1 MGRYNIERKNY
12 RMKKIVTIIGARPQ
26 FIKAAMVSKT
36 LEKDFEEIIVHTG
49 QHYDKNMSEI
59 FFEQLEIPK
68 PKYNLGIGSGS
79 HGKQTGEML
88 IKIEEVLLQEKPDYV
103 MVYGD
108 TNSTLAGALAASKL
122 LIPVIH
128 IEAGLRSYNMVMPE
142 EQNRVLTDHISTI
155 LVCPTK
161 TAVENLKKEGIMQN
175 VYLTGDV
182 MCDSVLY
189 YSKIADSKL
198 NPSNLDLTPI
208 YEKKEVKEW
217 YLATIHR
224 AENTMDNRNLSVI
237 LKVFEKLDKMVIFP
251 VHPRIRKMVDELQNK
266 NQYQNIY
273 FIEPVDY
280 LTMLYLTNNACKVVT
295 DSGGLQKEC
304 YILDTPCITIRNQT
318 EWVETLKNGY
328 NILAKPEEQELYH
341 KIKNAKIEDK
351 NKVHYY
357 GDGHASEE
365 INQIILNFKGGTK

>member
-1 MGRYNIERKNY
+1 MQ
-12 RMKKIVTIIGARPQ
+12 KIVTIIGARPQ
-26 FIKAAMVSKT
+26 FIKAAMVSRALDKN
-36 LEKDFEEIIVHTG
+36 KIEEIIVHTG
-49 QHYDKNMSEI
+49 QHYDKNMSDI
-59 FFEQLEIPK
+59 FFAQLKIPK

-88 IKIEEVLLQEKPDYV
+88 IKIEEVLLKEKPNYV
-103 MVYGD
+103 MIYGD

-128 IEAGLRSYNMVMPE
+128 IEAGLRSYNMAMPE
-142 EQNRVLTDHISTI
+142 EQNRVLSDHISTI
-155 LVCPTK
+155 LICPTQ
-161 TAVENLKKEGIMQN
+161 TAVDNLKKEGITQN

-189 YSKIADSKL
+189 YSKIANKKI
-198 NPSNLDLTPI
+198 NPSNIALTPI
-208 YEKKEVKEW
+208 YDKREVKDW
-217 YLATIHR
+217 YLTTIHR
-224 AENTMDNRNLSVI
+224 AENTMDNKNLSVI

-273 FIEPVDY
+273 FVEPVDY
-280 LTMLYLTNNACKVVT
+280 LTMLYLTNNAFKVVT

-304 YILDTPCITIRNQT
+304 YILNTPCITIRDQT

-328 NILAKPEEQELYH
+328 NILSKPEEQELYD
-341 KIKNAKIEDK
+341 KIMTSKIQDD
-351 NKVHYY
+351 NKIHYY
-357 GDGHASEE
+357 GDGEASKK
-365 INQIILNFKGGTK
+365 INQIILNF